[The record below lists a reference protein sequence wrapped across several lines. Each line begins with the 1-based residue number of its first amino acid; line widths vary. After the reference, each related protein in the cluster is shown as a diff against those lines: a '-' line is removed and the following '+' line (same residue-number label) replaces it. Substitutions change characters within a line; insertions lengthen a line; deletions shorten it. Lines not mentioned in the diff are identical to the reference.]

1 MQYTI
6 NEFRREAF
14 KEVYQVYK
22 VFQDYF
28 GEDFV
33 DLQNLPDNSQIL
45 DAFESFDIEESEYE
59 HNFNIPDASL
69 TALIRSLGYASP
81 FILVYWPR
89 VKVTNENDKS
99 IIIQD
104 LYAKIELDA
113 KGNIPTE
120 ARGFR
125 LNRATY
131 PMDQWVCS
139 YLHSHIQQIP
149 KGRFEHFELPCL
161 GTGPIRD
168 TINSL
173 RAHISEGFDEIR
185 WMLFCEELSRYVTV
199 ESLTGVPY
207 NRLENVHLSTI
218 HSEFTGYNSIYGPS
232 LYTFQ
237 DTFSPET
244 LKDFILYYLQNGNLA
259 INYQT
264 GAFNIGMSYFDYI
277 IDISNS
283 FIEYFNTHFK
293 DKTLADTCFSRK
305 ILYHVKAANGK
316 FFRADISETDSNV
329 SNYVGSKI
337 CTFKGKDVT
346 LKIIDA
352 QMTEPQIT
360 TVICHGLAMYI
371 LDNILKIIN
380 YRYTNEHT
388 KQHSG
393 NNNTTAIPATIS
405 QRVYYI

>member
-6 NEFRREAF
+6 NEIRRKIF
-14 KEVYQVYK
+14 KEVYQVYE
-22 VFQDYF
+22 VFQNFF
-28 GEDFV
+28 GEDSV
-33 DLQNLPDNSQIL
+33 DLQGLPSD
-45 DAFESFDIEESEYE
+45 DDISHVLFWNEVPQSEDGGCNITEEALS
-59 HNFNIPDASL
+59 SL
-69 TALIRSLGYASP
+69 SLPAYNP

-104 LYAKIELDA
+104 LYAKIELDT

-120 ARGFR
+120 NRGFR

-161 GTGPIRD
+161 GTGPIKN

-199 ESLTGVPY
+199 ESLEGVPY
-207 NRLENVHLSTI
+207 NRLENVHASTI
-218 HSEFTGYNSIYGPS
+218 LSEFTGYNSKYGTS
-232 LYTFQ
+232 LYAFQ
-237 DTFSPET
+237 EAFSPEI

-264 GAFNIGMSYFDYI
+264 GVFNIGMSYFDYM

-293 DKTLADTCFSRK
+293 DKTLVNTCFSRR
-305 ILYHVKAANGK
+305 ILYHVKVANGK
-316 FFRADISETDSNV
+316 FFRADISESDSNA

-337 CTFKGKDVT
+337 CTFKGKDIT

-388 KQHSG
+388 KQHCG
-393 NNNTTAIPATIS
+393 DNTAALPTPTN

>member
-1 MQYTI
+1 MQYT
-6 NEFRREAF
+6 FDQLRREIF
-14 KEVYQVYK
+14 KEVYQVYN

-33 DLQNLPDNSQIL
+33 DLQGIPPNEFLLPNNVALEDFPQY
-45 DAFESFDIEESEYE
+45 DISEEEMKGLVFAQR
-59 HNFNIPDASL
+59 NVC
-69 TALIRSLGYASP
+69 P

-149 KGRFEHFELPCL
+149 KDMLEHFELPCL
-161 GTGPIRD
+161 GTGPIKD

-199 ESLTGVPY
+199 ESLEGIPY

-218 HSEFTGYNSIYGPS
+218 HSGFTGYDSKYGTS
-232 LYTFQ
+232 LSEFQ
-237 DTFSPET
+237 RTFSLEI
-244 LKDFILYYLQNGNLA
+244 LKDFILYYLQKGNLA
-259 INYQT
+259 ISYQA
-264 GAFNIGMSYFDYI
+264 GAFNTGMSYFDYI

-283 FIEYFNTHFK
+283 FIEYFNTHFE
-293 DKTLADTCFSRK
+293 DKTLVDVCFSRG
-305 ILYHVKAANGK
+305 ILYRVMAANGK
-316 FFRADISETDSNV
+316 FFRADISETDYNV

-346 LKIIDA
+346 LKIMDA
-352 QMTEPQIT
+352 QNTESQIT

-371 LDNILKIIN
+371 LNNILKVIN
-380 YRYTNEHT
+380 YRYTNEYT
-388 KQHSG
+388 RQHYQG
-393 NNNTTAIPATIS
+393 TTALPATTGKS
-405 QRVYYI
+405 VYYI

>member
-1 MQYTI
+1 M
-6 NEFRREAF
+6 
-14 KEVYQVYK
+14 YK
-22 VFQDYF
+22 VFQDFF
-28 GEDFV
+28 GEDSV
-33 DLQNLPDNSQIL
+33 DLQGLPDDDIIAIRFDEHDIPMREDGSCYEANGNTFNSV
-45 DAFESFDIEESEYE
+45 
-59 HNFNIPDASL
+59 
-69 TALIRSLGYASP
+69 IRDFSNSRP

-89 VKVTNENDKS
+89 VRITNENDKS

-120 ARGFR
+120 NRGFR

-149 KGRFEHFELPCL
+149 KGRLEHFELPCL
-161 GTGPIRD
+161 GTGPIKN

-199 ESLTGVPY
+199 ESLEGVPY

-218 HSEFTGYNSIYGPS
+218 HSEFTGYGSKYGHS

-237 DTFSPET
+237 DTFSLET

-305 ILYHVKAANGK
+305 ILYRVKAANGK
-316 FFRADISETDSNV
+316 FFRADISESDSSV

-337 CTFKGKDVT
+337 CTFKGKDIT

-388 KQHSG
+388 KQHCGDS
-393 NNNTTAIPATIS
+393 NTTALPTPTS
-405 QRVYYI
+405 QRIYYI

>member
-1 MQYTI
+1 MQYTLDQLRKEI
-6 NEFRREAF
+6 F

-33 DLQNLPDNSQIL
+33 DLQGLPPDEFLLPVNTTLENFPQC
-45 DAFESFDIEESEYE
+45 DISEEEME
-59 HNFNIPDASL
+59 GLVFAQRNVC
-69 TALIRSLGYASP
+69 P

-149 KGRFEHFELPCL
+149 KGRLEHFELPCL

-199 ESLTGVPY
+199 ESLEGVPY
-207 NRLENVHLSTI
+207 NRLENVHASTI
-218 HSEFTGYNSIYGPS
+218 HSEFTGYNSKYGTS

-237 DTFSPET
+237 ETFSPEV
-244 LKDFILYYLQNGNLA
+244 LKDFILYYLQNGNLS

-316 FFRADISETDSNV
+316 FFRADISESDSSV
-329 SNYVGSKI
+329 SNYEGSKI

-352 QMTEPQIT
+352 QRTEPQIT
-360 TVICHGLAMYI
+360 TVVCHGLAMYI

-388 KQHSG
+388 KQHCG
-393 NNNTTAIPATIS
+393 DNTAALPAPTS